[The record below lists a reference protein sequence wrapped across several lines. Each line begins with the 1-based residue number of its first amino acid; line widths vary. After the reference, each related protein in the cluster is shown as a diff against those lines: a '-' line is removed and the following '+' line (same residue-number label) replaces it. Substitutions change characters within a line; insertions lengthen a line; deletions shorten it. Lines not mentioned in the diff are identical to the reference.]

1 MKALYLPKRMRQG
14 PEDNKWF
21 ANLAVL
27 PDCFQRRLLM
37 GRKVILAL
45 FLGLAL
51 VTLVVPV
58 FAQGEAGAAG
68 AAKPAVDQWLL
79 ISACF
84 GMALAAAG
92 CGYAQSRALGAA
104 CEGVSRNPGA
114 TDTIRIF
121 IFLGLA
127 FIEFLALLT
136 FVVIMI
142 LLFR

>member
-1 MKALYLPKRMRQG
+1 MTRRLV
-14 PEDNKWF
+14 
-21 ANLAVL
+21 LAVL
-27 PDCFQRRLLM
+27 
-37 GRKVILAL
+37 V
-45 FLGLAL
+45 GLAL
-51 VTLVVPV
+51 LTIVIPV
-58 FAQGEAGAAG
+58 LAQGEAGAATG
-68 AAKPAVDQWLL
+68 GGNQQWLL
-79 ISACF
+79 ISSAF

-92 CGYAQSRALGAA
+92 CGYAQSKALSAA

-136 FVVIMI
+136 FVVIML